1 MRPTVIR
8 RAEHALPRNVEF
20 ADLLQECLHHWWSRR
35 DRYDERRG
43 ASRKTF
49 LRIVVGA
56 KLLDLAR
63 GWKAENRG
71 AGLRPLSL
79 DTPISPDDLEGPT
92 LAEMLPA
99 QEDMGSDVAAVA
111 DWNKLIARLS
121 DRQRRIIA
129 GVSTGMT
136 KTDLSRQFRI
146 SRDTL
151 YEELKRIRQVFRDEG
166 LAPHLE

>member
-1 MRPTVIR
+1 M
-8 RAEHALPRNVEF
+8 
-20 ADLLQECLHHWWSRR
+20 HWWSRR
-35 DRYDERRG
+35 DRYDEHRG

-49 LRIVVGA
+49 LRKVVRA

-63 GWKAENRG
+63 GWKAEKRG
-71 AGLRPLSL
+71 SGLRPLSL

-99 QEDMGSDVAAVA
+99 QEDMGSDVAAIA
-111 DWNKLIARLS
+111 DWNKLIALLS
-121 DRQRRIIA
+121 DRQRRIIE
-129 GVSTGMT
+129 GVKAGMT
-136 KTDLSRQFRI
+136 KTDLSKQFRI